1 MAIRTQEAPI
11 DITSLKE
18 SQALDKPRTLLAL
31 GLDESE
37 TESLQYLNE
46 LGYIIENGRKQKNIY
61 DQILAQIP
69 NVLIIDVDALHNEA
83 IELTRQLKE
92 NPLTYTMP
100 IIIVLGS
107 HDLMMEIAVLEAGAE
122 DYVVKPFSPN
132 VLAARIHTSMRRN
145 IRLQVSNPL
154 TGLPGALYIEEQV
167 TRRLEDDVPTAICY
181 ADLDNFKA
189 FNDHYGYSRGDNLIR
204 ILATILHEAVSMH
217 GRSGDF
223 VAHIGGDDF
232 VMVVNYACIDAVC
245 NYVTRSFD
253 ALAPFQYEI
262 DDMNNGYIL
271 AKNRQGEEMRLPLA
285 TVSVGVVSNEHREV
299 ATYLEMTELASE
311 MKEFTKSVDKY
322 DLNRK
327 SLFRVDKRYR

>member
-1 MAIRTQEAPI
+1 MITGVHEAPI
-11 DITSLKE
+11 DISSLKE
-18 SQALDKPRTLLAL
+18 SQSLDKPRTLLAL

-46 LGYIIENGRKQKNIY
+46 LGYIIENGRKRKNLY
-61 DQILAQIP
+61 EQILSQIP
-69 NVLIIDVDALHNEA
+69 NVLILDIDALDKEA
-83 IELTRQLKE
+83 IELTKQLKE

-107 HDLMMEIAVLEAGAE
+107 HDLLLEIAVLEAGAE

-167 TRRLEDDVPTAICY
+167 TRRLEDKIPTAMCY

-245 NYVTRSFD
+245 KYVVLSFD
-253 ALAPFQYEI
+253 ALAPFQYEEKE
-262 DDMNNGYIL
+262 MNDGHIL
-271 AKNRQGEEMRLPLA
+271 AKNRQGEEMKLPLA
-285 TVSVGVVSNEHREV
+285 SVSVGVVSNERRDIV
-299 ATYLEMTELASE
+299 TYLEMTELAAE
-311 MKEFTKSVDKY
+311 MKEFSKSVDKY

-327 SLFRVDKRYR
+327 SLYRVDKRSR

>member
-1 MAIRTQEAPI
+1 MTITLQEAPI
-11 DITSLKE
+11 DFSSLRE
-18 SQALDKPRTLLAL
+18 SQCLDKPRTLLAL
-31 GLDESE
+31 GLDDSE
-37 TESLQYLNE
+37 AESLQYLNE
-46 LGYIIENGRKQKNIY
+46 LGYIIENGRKRKNLY
-61 DQILAQIP
+61 EQILSQIP
-69 NVLIIDVDALHNEA
+69 NVLIIDIDVLSNEA
-83 IELTRQLKE
+83 IELIKQLKE

-107 HDLMMEIAVLEAGAE
+107 HDLLMEIAVLEAGAE

-167 TRRLEDDVPTAICY
+167 TRRLEDGAPTALCY

-204 ILATILHEAVSMH
+204 ILATILHEAVSMN
-217 GRSGDF
+217 GKQGDF

-232 VMVVNYACIDAVC
+232 VMVVNYDNIDAVC
-245 NYVTRSFD
+245 NYAIRSFD
-253 ALAPFQYEI
+253 ALAPFQYEE
-262 DDMNNGYIL
+262 DDMNNGHIL

-285 TVSVGVVSNEHREV
+285 SVSIGVVSNEKRDIK
-299 ATYLEMTELASE
+299 TYLEMTELAAE
-311 MKEFTKSVDKY
+311 MKKFTKSVMKD

-327 SLFRVDKRYR
+327 SIYRIDKRTR

>member
-1 MAIRTQEAPI
+1 MVIGTQEAPI

-37 TESLQYLNE
+37 SESLQYLLE
-46 LGYIIENGRKQKNIY
+46 LGYIIENARKRKNLY
-61 DQILAQIP
+61 EQILAQIP
-69 NVLIIDVDALHNEA
+69 NVLILDVDALKNEA
-83 IELTRQLKE
+83 IELTKQLKE

-107 HDLMMEIAVLEAGAE
+107 HDLLMEIAVLEAGAE
-122 DYVVKPFSPN
+122 DYVVKPFSAN

-167 TRRLEDDVPTAICY
+167 THRLEENIPTAICY

-204 ILATILHEAVSMH
+204 ILATILHEAASMH
-217 GRSGDF
+217 GKPGDF

-232 VMVVNYACIDAVC
+232 VMVIHYDCIDEVC
-245 NYVTRSFD
+245 KYVTRSFD
-253 ALAPFQYEI
+253 ALAPFQYE
-262 DDMNNGYIL
+262 DEDMKNGHIV
-271 AKNRQGEEMRLPLA
+271 AKNRQGEEMSFPLV
-285 TVSVGVVSNEHREV
+285 TVSIGVVSNERRNIE
-299 ATYLEMTELASE
+299 TYLQMTELAAE
-311 MKEFTKSVDKY
+311 MKEFAKSVMKY

-327 SLFRVDKRYR
+327 SLYRVDQRSR

>member
-1 MAIRTQEAPI
+1 MEVYFFDFQNITSICPDSYYNIFSRNFVRIKIMAIRTQEAPI

-18 SQALDKPRTLLAL
+18 AQALDKPRTLLAL

-154 TGLPGALYIEEQV
+154 TGLRRQGTYRAHVAFLGE
-167 TRRLEDDVPTAICY
+167 RRLSTA
-181 ADLDNFKA
+181 A
-189 FNDHYGYSRGDNLIR
+189 R
-204 ILATILHEAVSMH
+204 E
-217 GRSGDF
+217 
-223 VAHIGGDDF
+223 
-232 VMVVNYACIDAVC
+232 
-245 NYVTRSFD
+245 
-253 ALAPFQYEI
+253 
-262 DDMNNGYIL
+262 
-271 AKNRQGEEMRLPLA
+271 PLA
-285 TVSVGVVSNEHREV
+285 GHILVVADEVSGLTVV
-299 ATYLEMTELASE
+299 
-311 MKEFTKSVDKY
+311 
-322 DLNRK
+322 
-327 SLFRVDKRYR
+327 RVHV